1 MKKRLLYL
9 FTCMY
14 LLLPFHIQGEEGF
27 SQALKISLT
36 GKIYKNLSFTVEED
50 LRSAIDFSQL
60 QWLLGTAE
68 LNYKIHPR
76 IKAGVAYMHL
86 LNLYDNTQH
95 RHRYLLY
102 VTAKQ
107 PCGSFVFSVR
117 ERFQSTYAKHKKQPT
132 SYLRSMLTLQYHIPK
147 SDFYPFVYAETF
159 NNTYRGS
166 MALDRMRLSAEFTQP
181 DPAVLPISLPI
192 CSRSGQCATRN
203 WPDFLA
209 SVLMLLSF
217 VHKKTG
223 IPGSH
228 CCYPGIPVTEPKNI
242 YYFLK

>member
-166 MALDRMRLSAEFTQP
+166 MVLDRLRLSAGCDYRLNSRNQIQLYYRYHFLYAP
-181 DPAVLPISLPI
+181 DPVNAP
-192 CSRSGQCATRN
+192 Q
-203 WPDFLA
+203 
-209 SVLMLLSF
+209 
-217 VHKKTG
+217 G
-223 IPGSH
+223 IGLTFSH
-228 CCYPGIPVTEPKNI
+228 R
-242 YYFLK
+242 F

>member
-117 ERFQSTYAKHKKQPT
+117 ERSRARMPNIKSNRPVICGPCLLCNITFRNLIFIPLYMPRHSTI
-132 SYLRSMLTLQYHIPK
+132 LIGEVWRSTA
-147 SDFYPFVYAETF
+147 FVC
-159 NNTYRGS
+159 R
-166 MALDRMRLSAEFTQP
+166 P
-181 DPAVLPISLPI
+181 DAII
-192 CSRSGQCATRN
+192 G
-203 WPDFLA
+203 
-209 SVLMLLSF
+209 
-217 VHKKTG
+217 
-223 IPGSH
+223 
-228 CCYPGIPVTEPKNI
+228 
-242 YYFLK
+242 